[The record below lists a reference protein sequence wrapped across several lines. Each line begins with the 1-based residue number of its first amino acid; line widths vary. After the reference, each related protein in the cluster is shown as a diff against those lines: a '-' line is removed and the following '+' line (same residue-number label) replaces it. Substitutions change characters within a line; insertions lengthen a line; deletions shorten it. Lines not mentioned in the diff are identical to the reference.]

1 LGILCIFNFAFGIAF
16 GQQAPIIDRTA
27 FAFTHYDLQVTIT
40 PAEHQLAA
48 SGKLTLRNDS
58 KQPQKNVALQI
69 SSTLTWEAIELN
81 GKPVQYLVTPYTSDI
96 DHSGELSEAVVALP
110 TPVAPGATLEFTIR
124 YSGTVTQDSARL
136 ERIGAPPEVRARRDW
151 DRIDSDFSAIRGA
164 GFVVWYPVA
173 MPAASISNGNE
184 FADALGEWSGREQQ
198 ASMDAALCQA
208 GPSSPARF
216 VASGIVLT
224 GAGPTSGSGPAN
236 ATCGRW
242 HWSLGL
248 IAPSFALAPF
258 QTFDAPP
265 LRIDYL
271 PTATEGARSYAE
283 LAKAV
288 APMISDWFGSPRQ
301 NAAVVQL
308 PEMTW
313 SAYESGATLFSPL
326 PNSLSPQATQMT
338 EVVLAHQLT
347 HASLPSPRPWI
358 FEGAAHFAQVL
369 QRQHQGGRLAALQY
383 LGDQLPMLQEA
394 ETQANANGQHRPS
407 LINTTD
413 DVYYRTK
420 AMFCWWMLRDIVGD
434 APLQRAFAKYRG
446 EEDRD
451 PTYFE
456 HLLEAEAHRQLDW
469 FFNSWVYRD
478 DGLPD
483 FSIPT
488 VNARQNLTGGYTVA
502 VTVENS
508 GGTESEVP
516 VSVRSDV
523 SEAFA
528 RLRIPPHGH
537 ATVRIQIGQYPVSAV
552 VNDGSVPESNLQNN
566 SFTVPP
572 KPES

>member
-1 LGILCIFNFAFGIAF
+1 
-16 GQQAPIIDRTA
+16 
-27 FAFTHYDLQVTIT
+27 
-40 PAEHQLAA
+40 
-48 SGKLTLRNDS
+48 
-58 KQPQKNVALQI
+58 
-69 SSTLTWEAIELN
+69 
-81 GKPVQYLVTPYTSDI
+81 
-96 DHSGELSEAVVALP
+96 
-110 TPVAPGATLEFTIR
+110 
-124 YSGTVTQDSARL
+124 
-136 ERIGAPPEVRARRDW
+136 
-151 DRIDSDFSAIRGA
+151 
-164 GFVVWYPVA
+164 
-173 MPAASISNGNE
+173 
-184 FADALGEWSGREQQ
+184 
-198 ASMDAALCQA
+198 
-208 GPSSPARF
+208 
-216 VASGIVLT
+216 
-224 GAGPTSGSGPAN
+224 
-236 ATCGRW
+236 
-242 HWSLGL
+242 
-248 IAPSFALAPF
+248 
-258 QTFDAPP
+258 
-265 LRIDYL
+265 
-271 PTATEGARSYAE
+271 
-283 LAKAV
+283 
-288 APMISDWFGSPRQ
+288 SDWFGSPRQ

-394 ETQANANGQHRPS
+394 EKQAIANGQHGPS

-451 PTYFE
+451 PTHFE

-483 FSIPT
+483 FSITT
-488 VNARQNLTGGYTVA
+488 VNTRQNLTGGYTVA

-516 VSVRSDV
+516 VSLRSDV

-537 ATVRIQIGQYPVSAV
+537 ATVRIQIGQYPVTAV
-552 VNDGSVPESNLQNN
+552 VNDGSVPESNLENN
-566 SFTVPP
+566 SFKVPP